1 MSHPDMLT
9 ALRPV
14 VYSLQRMNVR
24 YFVGGSVA
32 SSVYG
37 VGRTTLDVDLVA
49 ELSLEQI
56 APLVEDLKDAFY
68 ISENMIR
75 DAVKRQ
81 SCFNVIHLGTM
92 FKVDIFIPKTRQFDR
107 YAISRIR
114 KDTLGFDES
123 EMEVFVASP
132 EDVILNK
139 LDWYRK
145 GDEVAQ
151 RQWDDVIGVM
161 KIQKKTL
168 DFDYLQK
175 WAGELN
181 VSDLLERVISEA
193 SLNDSH

>member
-1 MSHPDMLT
+1 MSHPDLLT

-14 VYSLQRMNVR
+14 VLSLQSMNVR
-24 YFVGGSVA
+24 YYVGGSVA

-56 APLVEDLKDAFY
+56 APLVEDLKETFY

-75 DAVKRQ
+75 DAVKRR
-81 SCFNVIHLGTM
+81 SCFNVIHLETM
-92 FKVDIFIPKTRQFDR
+92 FKVDIFIPKNRQFDR
-107 YAISRIR
+107 SAISRIR
-114 KDTLGFDES
+114 KDTLGFGDS
-123 EMEVFVASP
+123 ELDTYVASP

-139 LDWYRK
+139 LEWYRK

-151 RQWDDVIGVM
+151 RQWDDVIGVL
-161 KIQKKTL
+161 KIQAKNL

-175 WAGELN
+175 WAADLKI
-181 VSDLLERVISEA
+181 SDLLERVISEA
-193 SLNDSH
+193 G